1 MKITTFLKP
10 LSFLPALALMYMI
23 YSFSGQ
29 DADASS
35 ALSYHVSELIV
46 RGIDKTTAQHWEEW
60 QIQQHTE
67 QIHHLVRKGA
77 HVTEYFLLAVAVSF
91 PLYVYG
97 VRGLFLMLLA
107 GIICLAYACGDE
119 YHQAMV
125 AGRYASPRDVG
136 IDSIGITAG
145 VILVRLLCWSG
156 RMAITGPR
164 YERRQKKEQEELDR
178 REREIA
184 AREKELARREMELR
198 KKNSRPDYDPRRLQT
213 DEGFSSEE
221 AYYNRRKSDSMNR
234 PDSPDG
240 AGALKEEGSRKHPF
254 RKRKSRP
261 EAGKISREQL
271 PDDASAM
278 NSPDELSEDMPLA
291 RFLRGRKER

>member
-1 MKITTFLKP
+1 MKISTFLKP

-35 ALSYHVSELIV
+35 ALSYHVSEMIV
-46 RGIDKTTAQHWEEW
+46 RGVDRVTAQHWEEW

-67 QIHHLVRKGA
+67 QIHYLVRKGA
-77 HVTEYFLLAVAVSF
+77 HVTEYFLLAIAVSF

-125 AGRYASPRDVG
+125 SGRYASRRDVG
-136 IDSIGITAG
+136 IDSIGIFAG
-145 VILVRLLCWSG
+145 VILVRLLGWSG

-164 YERRQKKEQEELDR
+164 YERRQKKEQAELER
-178 REREIA
+178 RERELSV
-184 AREKELARREMELR
+184 REKELQRREMELR
-198 KKNSRPDYDPRRLQT
+198 SKNSRPDYDPRRLQT
-213 DEGFSSEE
+213 DEGFSPENE
-221 AYYNRRKSDSMNR
+221 HYNRRNTPYPDRSPQAAGAEKQAPSGRRKEFFRPRKNR
-234 PDSPDG
+234 PVQNDLPHT
-240 AGALKEEGSRKHPF
+240 APAEEEG
-254 RKRKSRP
+254 
-261 EAGKISREQL
+261 L
-271 PDDASAM
+271 L

-291 RFLRGRKER
+291 RFLKGRKK